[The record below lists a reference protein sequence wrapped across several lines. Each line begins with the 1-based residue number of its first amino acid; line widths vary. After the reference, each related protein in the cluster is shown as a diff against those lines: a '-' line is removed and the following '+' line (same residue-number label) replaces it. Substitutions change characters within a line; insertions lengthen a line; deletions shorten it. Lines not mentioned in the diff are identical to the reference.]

1 MIRVRT
7 WLHGSTCI
15 RIAVESDNADKR
27 QHGTA
32 LAPNF
37 VHSLDAA
44 HLHMVAAACKAEGI
58 NSLGFVHDSYSTH
71 PSDAG
76 RLGQII
82 REQFVKL
89 YTEHD
94 VLSQLRVALNGV
106 EEPPERGNL
115 DINGVLSSTYA
126 FL

>member
-1 MIRVRT
+1 
-7 WLHGSTCI
+7 
-15 RIAVESDNADKR
+15 
-27 QHGTA
+27 
-32 LAPNF
+32 